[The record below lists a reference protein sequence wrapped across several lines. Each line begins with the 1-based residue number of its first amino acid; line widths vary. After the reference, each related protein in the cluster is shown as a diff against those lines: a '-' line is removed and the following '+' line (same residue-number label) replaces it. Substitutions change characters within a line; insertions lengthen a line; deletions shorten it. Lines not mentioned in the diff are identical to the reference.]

1 MRRPDAT
8 RDSTKNNC
16 WMVVTDGEELKN
28 NQIYS
33 VARSS
38 VAVILGALKGKP
50 LTRWLGEYLWLRILE
65 QSEGVESVGA
75 DWCMLVDLRE
85 WPFGGPLRLSAN
97 KLVCRLTCGGSLLGA
112 VTSIREQVRLPVD
125 LRE

>member
-8 RDSTKNNC
+8 LDSAKNNC
-16 WMVVTDGEELKN
+16 WMVVTDGDELKN

-38 VAVILGALKGKP
+38 VAVIFGALKGKP

-65 QSEGVESVGA
+65 QSGGVESVGRIGA
-75 DWCMLVDLRE
+75 W
-85 WPFGGPLRLSAN
+85 W
-97 KLVCRLTCGGSLLGA
+97 LTCGSGLSGA
-112 VTSIREQVRLPVD
+112 VTSIREQVSMSVERLSTFRKGSSVSGG
-125 LRE
+125 

>member
-8 RDSTKNNC
+8 LESAQNNC

-38 VAVILGALKGKP
+38 VAVIFGALKGKP

-65 QSEGVESVGA
+65 QSGA
-75 DWCMLVDLRE
+75 LSQWGGLVHD
-85 WPFGGPLRLSAN
+85 G
-97 KLVCRLTCGGSLLGA
+97 
-112 VTSIREQVRLPVD
+112 
-125 LRE
+125 

>member
-8 RDSTKNNC
+8 LDSTKNNC

-38 VAVILGALKGKP
+38 VAVIFGALKGKP
-50 LTRWLGEYLWLRILE
+50 LTRWLGGIPLAQNLR
-65 QSEGVESVGA
+65 
-75 DWCMLVDLRE
+75 
-85 WPFGGPLRLSAN
+85 
-97 KLVCRLTCGGSLLGA
+97 T
-112 VTSIREQVRLPVD
+112 IRGR
-125 LRE
+125 